1 MKFIIIILIFLISS
15 CTTVNNIERD
25 VNYIERDIKEF
36 NINPQVGLN
45 SGSRTTINN
54 ENKVDI
60 LKTIK
65 FEEDKKKLIKNIWL
79 YITESYRKGEI
90 TNGAYVRDI
99 NEIIESKEIKH
110 CGESG
115 AMLVGLF
122 RLYGIPCIY
131 IQGLNIRGANDLNL
145 NHWSGHVFIEIYI
158 NNEYYLIDSTRGI
171 AFKNYDLSNRIIPI
185 KIENFADNGFV
196 EMFRCFDV
204 GNLIESQE
212 SYSNYLSETRN
223 YYIKFGKTP
232 KEYLYGEKIMTDW

>member
-15 CTTVNNIERD
+15 CTTVNIERD

-36 NINPQVGLN
+36 NITPQVGLN
-45 SGSRTTINN
+45 SGSRTNISNK
-54 ENKVDI
+54 NKVDI

-79 YITESYRKGEI
+79 YIRGRYRKGEI

-145 NHWSGHVFIEIYI
+145 NHWSGHVFIEIFI

-204 GNLIESQE
+204 GSLINSQE
-212 SYSNYLSETRN
+212 SYSNYISETRN
-223 YYIKFGKTP
+223 YYIRFGKTP
-232 KEYLYGEKIMTDW
+232 KEYLYGEKIITDW